1 MTFHVPVLALNHIP
15 GLEKNNLY
23 QFGLSP
29 IDDVEATTNKAWLD
43 GHRNAVVLIP
53 ENTQGHRIASYFTN
67 NWQDLGGRIVET
79 QTYKT
84 KETDFSEPIKK
95 LLNLDESENRFNKIR
110 ALIPEIKFTPRRRQD
125 ADVLLLNANSFEAR
139 SINPQL
145 HYYQPNPLP
154 IYATSSVYSGQSNA
168 SLDADLNKIIFCD
181 TPWLLDKTY
190 LGTLNKEALKETW
203 QSFPDSYLRLVA
215 MGIDTYHLITRLKT
229 LDNESFT
236 GATGKLSLVADNRI
250 QRNLTCAKFIAGQPE
265 MTDPIHASTEA
276 SETKASA
283 PEAPVDAQP
292 VQEQPL
298 MDHVAE

>member
-1 MTFHVPVLALNHIP
+1 MT
-15 GLEKNNLY
+15 
-23 QFGLSP
+23 
-29 IDDVEATTNKAWLD
+29 DKAWLD
-43 GHRNAVVLIP
+43 GHRNAVVLTP
-53 ENTQGHRIASYFTN
+53 ENAQGHRIASYFDR

-79 QTYKT
+79 QTYKP

-95 LLNLDESENRFNKIR
+95 LLNLDESEIRYNKIR
-110 ALIPEIKFTPRRRQD
+110 GLIPEVKFTPRRRQD
-125 ADVLLLNANSFEAR
+125 ADVLFLNANSFEAR

-154 IYATSSVYSGQSNA
+154 IYATSSVYSGQPNP
-168 SLDADLNKIIFCD
+168 SLDSDLNKIIFCD

-229 LDNESFT
+229 LDNEPFA
-236 GATGKLSLVADNRI
+236 GATGRLSLVADHRI
-250 QRNLTCAKFIAGQPE
+250 QRDLTCAKFTAGQAE
-265 MTDPIHASTEA
+265 IIDPINASTDT
-276 SETKASA
+276 SETKAAA
-283 PEAPVDAQP
+283 PEAPMDAQP
-292 VQEQPL
+292 AQEQPL